1 MNLFKSLMTDQE
13 KQINTLIGKNLAR
26 IRAEKG
32 LSLQK
37 VADFI
42 GVSNQQISLYEKNK
56 NRISAA
62 QLQIIAQKFGVNIN
76 DFFN

>member
-1 MNLFKSLMTDQE
+1 MTDQE
-13 KQINTLIGKNLAR
+13 VQVNALIAKNLAR
-26 IRAEKG
+26 IRAEKE

-42 GVSNQQISLYEKNK
+42 GVSNQQISLFEKDK

-62 QLQIIAQKFGVNIN
+62 QLQIISKKLRININ
-76 DFFN
+76 EFFKKI

>member
-1 MNLFKSLMTDQE
+1 MSE
-13 KQINTLIGKNLAR
+13 KEDQINALISKNLAR

-42 GVSNQQISLYEKNK
+42 EVSNQQISLFEKNK

-62 QLQIIAQKFGVNIN
+62 QLRVIANSLNVNIEE
-76 DFFN
+76 FFKA

>member
-1 MNLFKSLMTDQE
+1 MTDKE
-13 KQINTLIGKNLAR
+13 VEINALIGNNLAR
-26 IRAEKG
+26 IRAEKE

-42 GVSNQQISLYEKNK
+42 GVSNQQISLFEKNK

-62 QLQIIAQKFGVNIN
+62 QLQVISIKLRININ
-76 DFFN
+76 EFFKKI